1 MNLKEVEK
9 VVWHIVLHDKFNS
22 FKKTLIAYD
31 DEKQARFEAQKYA
44 ELGSLVSLYCSNEV
58 SFKKLYPMEIWV
70 NEYKDELDGFSNFF
84 GSVHPTKSDAML
96 ECHNIYIKSPLIR
109 TIKFREVVEE

>member
-31 DEKQARFEAQKYA
+31 DEKQAKCEAQKYA

-58 SFKKLYPMEIWV
+58 VFKKLYPMEIWV
-70 NEYKDELDGFSNFF
+70 NEYMNCVGQKPNWLGDVLLTEQEAQFNALNVS
-84 GSVHPTKSDAML
+84 KS
-96 ECHNIYIKSPLIR
+96 YKFVR
-109 TIKFREVVEE
+109 TIKFREVMEE